1 MQNAAVFN
9 FAFCILHF
17 AFPFP
22 CLCYKTFMSKLSE
35 VLPGTWELLSR
46 IDTDEHGQR
55 RPEPSLGEDPIA
67 LLIYDRAGNFA
78 AQFMKRDRSS
88 AIADTSPAGANNSR
102 AVGGYDAYFG
112 TYTIDDEEGT
122 VTQHLRG
129 SLSNENVGMTL
140 TRAMTVVD
148 DTLIIRLQT
157 TSGGVAVTRELRW
170 KRVSR

>member
-1 MQNAAVFN
+1 MR
-9 FAFCILHF
+9 
-17 AFPFP
+17 
-22 CLCYKTFMSKLSE
+22 LSE
-35 VLPGTWELLSR
+35 ALPGTWELLSR
-46 IDTDEHGQR
+46 IDTDAYGAR

-88 AIADTSPAGANNSR
+88 IVDSAATGPNNSR
-102 AVGGYDAYFG
+102 AIGGYDAYFG
-112 TYTIDDEEGT
+112 TYTINDEDGT
-122 VTQHLRG
+122 VTQVLRG

-157 TSGGVAVTRELRW
+157 TSGGETVMRELRW
-170 KRVSR
+170 KRLSR